1 MGFAKSS
8 THPTRALN
16 SHYRHCERSEAIHA
30 SACGEMDC
38 FAALAMTLRDLRLP
52 CDDHHGR
59 RATNMRAC
67 SCSNQQV
74 DVMFNSLKPIAAASL
89 FAALAFATPSI
100 AATFDGD
107 WNVQITSSNA
117 ACPSGASVSIE
128 INNGQVASNS
138 AAVTA
143 SGRVAEAGAIRV
155 TLATGMKRATGSG
168 VLNGTSGSG
177 TWRAAMCS
185 GTWTAQRI

>member
-1 MGFAKSS
+1 MNTSSKS
-8 THPTRALN
+8 L
-16 SHYRHCERSEAIHA
+16 
-30 SACGEMDC
+30 
-38 FAALAMTLRDLRLP
+38 
-52 CDDHHGR
+52 
-59 RATNMRAC
+59 
-67 SCSNQQV
+67 
-74 DVMFNSLKPIAAASL
+74 IAVSL
-89 FAALAFATPSI
+89 FAAALGFATASA

-143 SGRVAEAGAIRV
+143 SGRVADAGNINV
-155 TLATGMKRATGSG
+155 TLANGVKRAVGTGRLS
-168 VLNGTSGSG
+168 GTSGSG
-177 TWRAAMCS
+177 TWRAALCS

>member
-1 MGFAKSS
+1 MITSSKS
-8 THPTRALN
+8 L
-16 SHYRHCERSEAIHA
+16 I
-30 SACGEMDC
+30 
-38 FAALAMTLRDLRLP
+38 
-52 CDDHHGR
+52 
-59 RATNMRAC
+59 
-67 SCSNQQV
+67 
-74 DVMFNSLKPIAAASL
+74 AASL
-89 FAALAFATPSI
+89 FAALGFAAPSA

-143 SGRVAEAGAIRV
+143 SGRVADAGNINV
-155 TLATGMKRATGSG
+155 TLANGVKRAVGTGRLS
-168 VLNGTSGSG
+168 GTSGSG
-177 TWRAAMCS
+177 TWRAALCS